1 MAAETQI
8 IIEDYQQNPK
18 TGHITVYVKS
28 HTVDGN
34 NSWDGPVMTYGVD
47 AIAFKNRFGGDIAQ
61 FESWV
66 VAEHKSITGADATLT
81 AALEARKGK
90 VIG

>member
-8 IIEDYQQNPK
+8 IIVDYQQNAK
-18 TGHITVYVKS
+18 TGYITVLVKS
-28 HTVDGN
+28 HTVDGG
-34 NSWDGPVMTYGVD
+34 NSWDGPVMPYGVD
-47 AIAFKNRFGGDIAQ
+47 TIAFKNRFGGDIAQ
-61 FESWV
+61 FEAWV
-66 VAEHKSITGADATLT
+66 VAEHKSLTGANVTLT